1 MGIINFI
8 DGIIKDS
15 NYKVNK
21 SNPSFLMF
29 STLKYYYG
37 VEFSDQITTNI
48 WLGNFIES
56 SNKDFIVNNNIKV
69 IINCS
74 KDLPFFFSEKEVPYR
89 YRIPVND
96 DKQEESLYDM
106 YLYLPNIVNII
117 KKHIDNNHNIYIHCH
132 AGMQRSACVVCA
144 YLMSYHNMNFEESY
158 NYLKLR
164 RSIVFTPNV
173 NFKKSLLSYYNNY
186 LLKKE
191 IL

>member
-8 DGIIKDS
+8 DGLLKDN
-15 NYKVNK
+15 NYRVNK
-21 SNPSFLMF
+21 SNPGFLMF
-29 STLKYYYG
+29 STLKYYYD
-37 VEFSDQITTNI
+37 VEFSNQITTNI

-56 SNKDFIVNNNIKV
+56 SNIDFIANNNIKV

-74 KDLPFFFSEKEVPYR
+74 KDLPFYFSEKEVPYR

-96 DKQEESLYDM
+96 DKQENSLYDM
-106 YLYLPNIVNII
+106 YLYLPNIVHKI
-117 KKHIDNNHNIYIHCH
+117 KKHVDNNHNIYIHCH

-144 YLMSYHNMNFEESY
+144 YLMYYHNMTFEESY

-173 NFKKSLLSYYNNY
+173 NFKKSLLSYYKNV
-186 LLKKE
+186 LSKE
-191 IL
+191 ND